1 MERSV
6 RHAIPAAFILML
18 FILSSW
24 MVALAPATGQ
34 PNPDT
39 LTQPLRTSVNTPQI
53 VSVTTQPN
61 GTSNSLQL
69 EVPLNQA
76 VTALNLTLEPLIY
89 ARSHALSWTTAQH
102 WNQSGVTLDGIDAN
116 ASAMT

>member
-6 RHAIPAAFILML
+6 RHAIPAVFILLL
-18 FILSSW
+18 FVLSSW
-24 MVALAPATGQ
+24 MAALAPAV
-34 PNPDT
+34 DHSSSEV
-39 LTQPLRTSVNTPQI
+39 LTQPLRTSVNSPQM

-89 ARSHALSWTTAQH
+89 ARSDALSWTTAQH
-102 WNQSGVTLDGIDAN
+102 WNLTERFST
-116 ASAMT
+116 ASTSTRATD